1 MPEYLTPG
9 VYVEEVSFRAPSIEG
24 VGTSTTGFA
33 GVTLT
38 GPTGTLPATASSPNP
53 NPSQDTTPEL
63 LTSFGDFQNIYGG
76 YDNLALPLNS
86 TGVNNVNYM
95 AMAVK
100 AFFDNGG
107 SQLYVSR
114 VFQPGASANG
124 GFAASGV
131 PSKTNVT
138 VAARFPGASGNQSVG
153 VKLKATRTQNVASLP
168 SGSLVAS
175 AANTAQLANA
185 VGTTDQQITLSAPLP
200 WGAPTGAPLT
210 ILIDNETMTVSKTDA
225 TGTVLSVSR
234 AAAPATHAA
243 GAVVL
248 GQVGYLF
255 SALGG
260 GVTSLTISAVPTA
273 AATPTTDAGA
283 RADRDRHHAD
293 HHHSG
298 ASAKGVP
305 SAQRHPAFLQIDP
318 GGANSEIMTVTQ
330 VDATGTVV
338 TVTRGS
344 TTATHTQNAA
354 VFAPI
359 ALFTNGSSNSFTSS
373 SQGGSTALPANAAG
387 LYVLTMQVTASTAAE
402 SPAVFDGLGF
412 DPAHPYYLGTVLAA
426 TPPRHIDALQNQV
439 AFNIGQ
445 NLTPT
450 GLFAAIFSNWA
461 GPGASATQTYTLTGG
476 DDGLEPVAA
485 DYDTALALFTPIEDI
500 AIVAAP
506 GSGAFDDQQNI
517 IDSLITHVSQQR
529 AYRVA
534 ILETPPNQLASD
546 NEGVRAA
553 IDTSYAAL
561 YVPWVSTANPL
572 ATTGSAAS
580 AEITVPPTGFM
591 AGIWARS
598 DEQNGVSKAPANE
611 VILGASRLERDISF
625 AEQGILNPLGI
636 NCLRYFPNRGY
647 RVWGARTVSSD
658 PEWKYVNVRRY
669 FIYLEHSIDNSTQW
683 AVFETNGAR
692 LWPRAKESIE
702 RFLQRVA
709 ERQAARRQ
717 ARRRPTS
724 SAATAPP

>member
-273 AATPTTDAGA
+273 AATPTTTPAPGPTVTGTTPTTTTPA
-283 RADRDRHHAD
+283 PAPK
-293 HHHSG
+293 
-298 ASAKGVP
+298 ASRPPNGI
-305 SAQRHPAFLQIDP
+305 PAFLQIDP

-344 TTATHTQNAA
+344 TTGYAY
-354 VFAPI
+354 PEC
-359 ALFTNGSSNSFTSS
+359 GSLCAHRAIHQRIFELIYKLVPRREH
-373 SQGGSTALPANAAG
+373 GAAG
-387 LYVLTMQVTASTAAE
+387 ECGRTIRIDHAGDCLDGRRIACRIRRAGLRSGAPLLSGHGAGGDTAPAYRCVAE
-402 SPAVFDGLGF
+402 SGGLQYRTEL
-412 DPAHPYYLGTVLAA
+412 DAHRPVCGDLLQLGGTWRE
-426 TPPRHIDALQNQV
+426 RHPDL
-439 AFNIGQ
+439 
-445 NLTPT
+445 
-450 GLFAAIFSNWA
+450 
-461 GPGASATQTYTLTGG
+461 Y
-476 DDGLEPVAA
+476 A
-485 DYDTALALFTPIEDI
+485 D
-500 AIVAAP
+500 
-506 GSGAFDDQQNI
+506 
-517 IDSLITHVSQQR
+517 
-529 AYRVA
+529 
-534 ILETPPNQLASD
+534 
-546 NEGVRAA
+546 
-553 IDTSYAAL
+553 
-561 YVPWVSTANPL
+561 
-572 ATTGSAAS
+572 
-580 AEITVPPTGFM
+580 
-591 AGIWARS
+591 
-598 DEQNGVSKAPANE
+598 
-611 VILGASRLERDISF
+611 
-625 AEQGILNPLGI
+625 
-636 NCLRYFPNRGY
+636 
-647 RVWGARTVSSD
+647 
-658 PEWKYVNVRRY
+658 RR
-669 FIYLEHSIDNSTQW
+669 
-683 AVFETNGAR
+683 
-692 LWPRAKESIE
+692 
-702 RFLQRVA
+702 
-709 ERQAARRQ
+709 
-717 ARRRPTS
+717 
-724 SAATAPP
+724 

>member
-1 MPEYLTPG
+1 MWKKS
-9 VYVEEVSFRAPSIEG
+9 VSGRHPLKGWEPARP
-24 VGTSTTGFA
+24 VFA

-273 AATPTTDAGA
+273 AATPTTTPAPGPTVTGTTPTTTTPA
-283 RADRDRHHAD
+283 PAPK
-293 HHHSG
+293 
-298 ASAKGVP
+298 ASRPPNGI
-305 SAQRHPAFLQIDP
+305 PAFLQIDP

-461 GPGASATQTYTLTGG
+461 GPGA
-476 DDGLEPVAA
+476 
-485 DYDTALALFTPIEDI
+485 
-500 AIVAAP
+500 
-506 GSGAFDDQQNI
+506 
-517 IDSLITHVSQQR
+517 
-529 AYRVA
+529 
-534 ILETPPNQLASD
+534 
-546 NEGVRAA
+546 
-553 IDTSYAAL
+553 
-561 YVPWVSTANPL
+561 
-572 ATTGSAAS
+572 
-580 AEITVPPTGFM
+580 
-591 AGIWARS
+591 
-598 DEQNGVSKAPANE
+598 
-611 VILGASRLERDISF
+611 
-625 AEQGILNPLGI
+625 
-636 NCLRYFPNRGY
+636 
-647 RVWGARTVSSD
+647 
-658 PEWKYVNVRRY
+658 
-669 FIYLEHSIDNSTQW
+669 
-683 AVFETNGAR
+683 
-692 LWPRAKESIE
+692 
-702 RFLQRVA
+702 
-709 ERQAARRQ
+709 
-717 ARRRPTS
+717 
-724 SAATAPP
+724 APPRPIR